1 MDFWTLIDFI
11 YNIGLSGILF
21 IFALFM
27 FFIGYSGYKAKNRY
41 GATSTIVSG
50 SCLVIFG
57 LYNLFFSGPSHVGF
71 FPYPYNGFM
80 VWWVG
85 FNLLFNGI
93 FVLIIKLK
101 VKKYSL
107 EKKKNDSV
115 NESITKIKKS
125 GLRKYIEKMTTEN
138 PYKED
143 ISFKMELIRKSFHLM
158 GFLIILAYFGFFLIP
173 PITQLVSDGVIML
186 INQIQPAY
194 ELLWGNISL
203 FPYAIGDHQAVIDL
217 TMMALLGS
225 LFFALIS
232 DLIRILK
239 GPEYSFMNF
248 ISRSILRNKEKN
260 ALGPQIYIIT
270 GFVFSYMFYMAGIMH
285 ILTFFAG
292 ILIACLS
299 DAAAA
304 LIGRKYGKHK
314 IILRSK
320 DTKSVEGFIAG
331 VLVAY
336 IVGLIFVGPIYALI
350 GALIF
355 FLTDY
360 FPAVTADNIL
370 NPIFIPLGIQLG
382 IYLLGLPVGWF

>member
-11 YNIGLSGILF
+11 YNIGLSTILF
-21 IFALFM
+21 IFALFV
-27 FFIGYSGYKAKNRY
+27 FIIGYGGYKAKNRY
-41 GATSTIVSG
+41 GATSTIISG

-57 LYNLFFSGPSHVGF
+57 LYNLFFIGSSHVGI

-107 EKKKNDSV
+107 GKNDSV
-115 NESITKIKKS
+115 NEFITKTKKS
-125 GLRKYIEKMTTEN
+125 GLRKYIEKMTIEN

-158 GFLIILAYFGFFLIP
+158 GFLIILAYFGFFFIP

-194 ELLWGNISL
+194 ELLWGPYEL
-203 FPYAIGDHQAVIDL
+203 FPYVIGDHQGVIDL

-225 LFFALIS
+225 LVFALIS

-270 GFVFSYMFYMAGIMH
+270 GFVFSYMLYMAGFMH

-292 ILIACLS
+292 VLIACLS

-370 NPIFIPLGIQLG
+370 NPIFIPIGIQVV
-382 IYLLGLPVGWF
+382 IYLIGLPVGWF